1 MRIRTV
7 KISKLNTESFDKL
20 LVDIVN
26 DNFGY
31 VLQCV
36 ENVADSKGCTRI
48 DLKIVFDIPHD
59 SITYDYVHHLFNEY
73 KQIGMDSW
81 WRFSYRK
88 IFDEKFAIHSYPITE
103 KIVED
108 NYFEPLHAGN
118 GYNHL
123 PWETISE
130 YRTRLFKCINEIVF
144 DMCYENQSGY
154 FVNIYPVFDEN
165 KVQEL
170 WYEVAHNETLQKYA
184 KELEEIY
191 SGIARYY
198 AEKSGPYNNYTG
210 D

>member
-1 MRIRTV
+1 MRIRTF

-103 KIVED
+103 KNVED
-108 NYFEPLHAGN
+108 N
-118 GYNHL
+118 
-123 PWETISE
+123 IS
-130 YRTRLFKCINEIVF
+130 RLYIQEMVII
-144 DMCYENQSGY
+144 
-154 FVNIYPVFDEN
+154 IYHGKQFQNTEQDFLSV
-165 KVQEL
+165 
-170 WYEVAHNETLQKYA
+170 
-184 KELEEIY
+184 
-191 SGIARYY
+191 
-198 AEKSGPYNNYTG
+198 
-210 D
+210 

>member
-73 KQIGMDSW
+73 KRIGMDSW

-103 KIVED
+103 KIVENKKLQESHAKTASLLERALKFVKEVKKSPAGQIFFGRKLKALD
-108 NYFEPLHAGN
+108 IDTKKLSAGN
-118 GYNHL
+118 
-123 PWETISE
+123 
-130 YRTRLFKCINEIVF
+130 
-144 DMCYENQSGY
+144 
-154 FVNIYPVFDEN
+154 
-165 KVQEL
+165 
-170 WYEVAHNETLQKYA
+170 
-184 KELEEIY
+184 
-191 SGIARYY
+191 
-198 AEKSGPYNNYTG
+198 
-210 D
+210 